1 MFEPRKMKM
10 EKLNILL
17 SGQAM
22 SQRKNMTD

>member
-17 SGQAM
+17 PGQAM
-22 SQRKNMTD
+22 SQRKNMTE